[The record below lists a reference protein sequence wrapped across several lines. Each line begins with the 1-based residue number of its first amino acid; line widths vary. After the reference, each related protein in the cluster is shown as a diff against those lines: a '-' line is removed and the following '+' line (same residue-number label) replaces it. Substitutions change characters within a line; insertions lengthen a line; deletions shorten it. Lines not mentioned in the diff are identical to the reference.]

1 MYHFN
6 YFISLITGIF
16 DALALITKDQYNL
29 NFRGDNYPQRTSLN
43 PLAGGNFL
51 KALKKRNSTLREHI
65 NEHVNFIKLIYELR
79 ELVIH
84 RKMLEKTQL
93 KIHPIN
99 SDKIQIKKD
108 EGWKMNCILIDKSIL
123 NFIGRNTNK
132 IQKYKSVTEWGI
144 YQFEDDSILL
154 EPFDFSK
161 MVLKKLINFSN
172 EYLNILGYKRYLDE
186 VKDVNP
192 QDLYVLSIEAFKN
205 GKLGL

>member
-1 MYHFN
+1 
-6 YFISLITGIF
+6 
-16 DALALITKDQYNL
+16 
-29 NFRGDNYPQRTSLN
+29 
-43 PLAGGNFL
+43 
-51 KALKKRNSTLREHI
+51 
-65 NEHVNFIKLIYELR
+65 
-79 ELVIH
+79 
-84 RKMLEKTQL
+84 
-93 KIHPIN
+93 
-99 SDKIQIKKD
+99 
-108 EGWKMNCILIDKSIL
+108 MNCILIDKSIL